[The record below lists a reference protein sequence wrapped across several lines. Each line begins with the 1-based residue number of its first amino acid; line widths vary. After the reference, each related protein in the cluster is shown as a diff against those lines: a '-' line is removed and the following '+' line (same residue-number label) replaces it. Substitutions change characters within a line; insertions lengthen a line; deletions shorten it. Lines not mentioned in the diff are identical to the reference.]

1 MQANEFIQ
9 LEQQAKEDLAVPDN
23 IDAAMNWQM
32 FDLPN
37 IQYEWAKK
45 WAKQKYVVEVLKDE
59 VKEIYGKLMAHF
71 KYGAPHPNPANNTKA
86 NKMLWST
93 TKEIEYA
100 IDCEPTYCAKI
111 KELRQ
116 QQYFLDAIEDY
127 YKNICRLD
135 YKTHDYLDYFKT
147 KTKSF

>member
-1 MQANEFIQ
+1 MQATDFI
-9 LEQQAKEDLAVPDN
+9 EIEKQAKEDLSVPDN

-37 IQYEWAKK
+37 IQYEWAKR
-45 WAKQKYVVEVLKDE
+45 WAKQKFVVETLKDE
-59 VKEIYGKLMAHF
+59 IKEIYGKLISF
-71 KYGAPHPNPANNTKA
+71 YKFGTPHPFNPSMKGSQFA
-86 NKMLWST
+86 WST

-100 IDCEPTYCAKI
+100 IDCEPHYCAKV

-135 YKTHDYLDYFKT
+135 YKTHDYLDYYKT